1 MSTLSPQAQAVVA
14 AFGHQP
20 GVTPDQVNNLQA
32 VINASPVLIDQ
43 VNNAVAAGHLQQFA
57 PLTHANAGGE
67 YDGQN
72 KTMRLP
78 LAMLTT
84 PSPGQPP
91 FNAGEPTFVLG
102 HELEHGFNHA
112 ATTQAYRDFFN
123 ETSLKAQEPAVPH
136 DYTVA
141 TGRLIAR
148 NRHDEAGAEIAG
160 WNAIVDR
167 VKTTNPNPGLKDLYE
182 EQPGRM
188 SDFIDKNLSSTPPT
202 YTLKPNLVLNP
213 DLTLGASTAN
223 LEAMGQNYFDKP
235 PKQPGGLGHHG
246 NSDYANYYG
255 AYAIGV
261 IADLERHY
269 NRPQRG
275 VTSPQMALDLP
286 QLRLTEKL
294 MEENG
299 INLGTNTQPMPYFD
313 SSTTPP
319 TAGLFQHTRATHQ
332 HTIPIAAQALEVERA
347 ALRQQGAM
355 LQRSDPSQAGHPD
368 HALYQQIRGGVE
380 KLDTRPG
387 CNDDPASDHRMTAS
401 LLVLAKQSGLERVD
415 HVVLSEQRGGL
426 QKGENVFLVQGQ
438 RADPAHAPTM
448 MKTNDAMS
456 APEVDSYRTLEAINQ
471 QKAQQQVQQPGM
483 EQHQEAHRRSLTM

>member
-1 MSTLSPQAQAVVA
+1 MSTLSQQAQAVVA
-14 AFGHQP
+14 AFGQQP
-20 GVTPDQVNNLQA
+20 GVTPDQVNNLLM
-32 VINASPVLIDQ
+32 VINGSPTLIDQ

-57 PLTHANAGGE
+57 PLMHANAGGE

-72 KTMRLP
+72 KVMRLP

-84 PSPGQPP
+84 PPSAQLS
-91 FNAGEPTFVLG
+91 FDAGEPTFVLG
-102 HELEHGFNHA
+102 HELQHGFNHV

-123 ETSLKAQEPAVPH
+123 EASLKAQELAVPH

-141 TGRLIAR
+141 TSRLIAA
-148 NRHDEAGAEIAG
+148 NRCDEAGAEIAG

-167 VKTTNPNPGLKDLYE
+167 VKSTNPTPSLKDFYE

-188 SDFIDKNLSSTPPT
+188 KDFIDKSLGPTPHT
-202 YTLKPNLVLNP
+202 YTLKPNLTLNL
-213 DLTLGASTAN
+213 DLTLSATAPN

-235 PKQPGGLGHHG
+235 PINPGGLGHHG

-255 AYAIGV
+255 AYAVGV
-261 IADLERHY
+261 AAELERHY
-269 NRPQRG
+269 NPSQPG

-347 ALRQQGAM
+347 ALRQQGTT
-355 LQRSDPSQAGHPD
+355 LQRSDPSQADHPD
-368 HALYQQIRGGVE
+368 HALYRQIRGGVE
-380 KLDTRPG
+380 KLETRPG
-387 CNDDPASDHRMTAS
+387 HNDDPASEHRMTAS
-401 LLVLAKQSGLERVD
+401 LLVLAKQKGLEQVD
-415 HVVLSEQRGGL
+415 HVVLSGQRGDL
-426 QKGENVFLVQGQ
+426 QKGENVFLIQGQ
-438 RADPAHAPTM
+438 LADPAHVRTM

-456 APEVDSYRTLEAINQ
+456 TSEADSYRALDVLNE
-471 QKAQQQVQQPGM
+471 QKAQQQVQQHGV
-483 EQHQEAHRRSLTM
+483 EQHQEAHRRSMTM

>member
-1 MSTLSPQAQAVVA
+1 MPILSPQAQAMVT

-43 VNNAVAAGHLQQFA
+43 VNNAVAAGHLRQFA

-67 YDGQN
+67 YDGQS

-78 LAMLTT
+78 LAMLT
-84 PSPGQPP
+84 PPPGLLP
-91 FNAGEPTFVLG
+91 FDAGEPAFVLG
-102 HELEHGFNHA
+102 HELQHGFNHA
-112 ATTQAYRDFFN
+112 ATTQAYQTFFN
-123 ETSLKAQEPAVPH
+123 DARQKAQEPTGPR

-141 TGRLIAR
+141 TRNLIVA
-148 NRHDEAGAEIAG
+148 NRRDEAGAEIAG
-160 WNAIVDR
+160 WNSIVDR
-167 VKTTNPNPGLKDLYE
+167 VKGTNPNPSLQDIYE

-188 SDFIDKNLSSTPPT
+188 RDFIDQSGTSPNYT
-202 YTLKPNLVLNP
+202 YSLKPNLTLNA
-213 DLTLGASTAN
+213 DFTLSATAAN

-235 PKQPGGLGHHG
+235 PINPGGLGHHG

-255 AYAIGV
+255 AYAVGV
-261 IADLERHY
+261 AAELERHY
-269 NRPQRG
+269 NPSQPG

-319 TAGLFQHTRATHQ
+319 TAGLFQHTRTTHQ

-347 ALRQQGAM
+347 ALRQQGTT
-355 LQRSDPSQAGHPD
+355 LQRSDPAQAGHPD
-368 HALYQQIRGGVE
+368 HALYQQIRNGVE
-380 KLDTRPG
+380 KLETRPG
-387 CNDDPASDHRMTAS
+387 RNDDPASEHRMIAS

-415 HVVLSEQRGGL
+415 HVVLSEQRGDSL
-426 QKGENVFLVQGQ
+426 KGENVFLVQGLP
-438 RADPAHAPTM
+438 ADPAHARVM
-448 MKTNDAMS
+448 MKTNDAIS
-456 APEVDSYRTLEAINQ
+456 APEADSYRTLDTVNQ
-471 QKAQQQVQQPGM
+471 HKTQQQVQQPGM
-483 EQHQEAHRRSLTM
+483 EQHQEAHRRSMTM